1 MIVAIRE
8 SRMDRV
14 FSRFN
19 FVFSFLFLIIVLYP
33 LIYIVSCSF
42 SDPTLVGNGEVWLWP
57 KGFNVE
63 GYRRVFQDKNIMTG
77 YANTIFYTIV
87 GTALNLAVTLPC
99 GYALSKP
106 ALPGY
111 KLIMLYM
118 MIPMYFG
125 GGLVPT
131 YLLVKDLH
139 LLDTRLILVIL
150 GVMSVYNMIICRT
163 FFKGIPGELE
173 EAAVIDGCSQG
184 RVFLQ
189 IVLPLSQALI
199 GVMVLYYAIGHWNS
213 YFDAMIY
220 VRDNAKKPLQ
230 LFLRQL
236 LIVESASQDM
246 MEGDS
251 LYEAEKLKHLLKY
264 SVIIVSSLPMMILY
278 PFLQKYFNKGVL
290 LGSIKG

>member
-19 FVFSFLFLIIVLYP
+19 FIFSFLFLIIVLYP

>member
-1 MIVAIRE
+1 MAIRE

-19 FVFSFLFLIIVLYP
+19 FIFSFLFLIIVLYP

>member
-1 MIVAIRE
+1 MAIRE

>member
-1 MIVAIRE
+1 MAIRE

-19 FVFSFLFLIIVLYP
+19 FIFSFLFLIIVLYP

-99 GYALSKP
+99 GYVLSKP